1 VDHEGARDA
10 VVNVAVVGVGR
21 MGAAMVG
28 RLRAAG
34 LGVVVHNRTRARA
47 EQVAARHR
55 ASVADTAREA
65 VAGADVTI
73 VSLADDAALLA
84 TYEGD
89 DGLLA
94 GLRPGAVVCETSTV
108 DPQTVRQLAPCVA
121 EHGGTLLDTPVSG
134 SVSVAERGE
143 LTVMVGGDA
152 TALESASAALEPFA
166 KTVIHL
172 GDSGAGATMKLVV
185 NAALLALNVAIS
197 EALVLAEKAGLDR
210 AAAYDVLQAGA
221 VGAPFVAYKR
231 AAFLHPDETP
241 VAFSLALVAK
251 DQGLIH
257 ALAEH
262 VGARMAQGD
271 ANRELVSAA
280 VAAGMG
286 ERDLSALAG
295 FLR

>member
-1 VDHEGARDA
+1 M
-10 VVNVAVVGVGR
+10 NVAVVGVGR

-34 LGVVVHNRTRARA
+34 LDVVVHNRTRATA
-47 EQVAARHR
+47 EQVAAQHA

-65 VAGADVTI
+65 VAGAVVTI
-73 VSLADDAALLA
+73 VSLADDAAMLA
-84 TYEGD
+84 SYQGD
-89 DGLLA
+89 DGVIS
-94 GLRPGAVVCETSTV
+94 GLRRGSVVCDTSTV
-108 DPQTVRQLAPCVA
+108 DPETVRRLAPLVA
-121 EHGGTLLDTPVSG
+121 GRGGTLLDAPVSG
-134 SVSVAERGE
+134 SVPVVERGE

-152 TALESASAALEPFA
+152 AALDDVRPALESFA
-166 KTVIHL
+166 KTIFHV

-185 NAALLALNVAIS
+185 NAAVHALNVSIS

-210 AAAYDVLQAGA
+210 SATYEVLQAGA
-221 VGAPFVAYKR
+221 VGAPYVAYKR

-241 VAFSLALVAK
+241 VAFSLDLVAK
-251 DQGLIH
+251 DQELIH
-257 ALAEH
+257 ALAEN

-271 ANRELVSAA
+271 ANRKLVAAA

-286 ERDLSALAG
+286 RRDLSSLAE